1 MPPIFLAYSQK
12 YVTLYIE
19 QLLVWQILDLLLL
32 YLGTSLLIFT
42 IILKN
47 SNKTFSDSR
56 ERQFQTVN
64 HNKHNDCTSFIK
76 ANVRHNLS
84 LGTIIFKKIGKQH
97 TVNLCIISTF
107 HQQQPQGSSEIN
119 QGVTYLTMEKDFDLC
134 ISQLRSSEAE
144 AIRTF
149 R

>member
-12 YVTLYIE
+12 YVTLYKE

-56 ERQFQTVN
+56 ERQF
-64 HNKHNDCTSFIK
+64 
-76 ANVRHNLS
+76 
-84 LGTIIFKKIGKQH
+84 
-97 TVNLCIISTF
+97 
-107 HQQQPQGSSEIN
+107 
-119 QGVTYLTMEKDFDLC
+119 
-134 ISQLRSSEAE
+134 
-144 AIRTF
+144 
-149 R
+149 